1 MKKLRLEEIKILVHD
16 HTLSKDVRAQS
27 LVSHVR
33 LFTTPWTVAHQTP
46 LSMGS
51 SSQEYWPRLPFP
63 SPSDL
68 PHPEIEPGSP
78 TLQADSLPT
87 EPPLHFTSV
96 TQSCPTLCDPIDC
109 SMPTSLFITNSRS
122 LLKLMSIESVMPSKH
137 LILCRP
143 LLLSPSIFQ
152 SIRVFSNESVF
163 RIRWPNIGASS
174 SASVFLMNIQD

>member
-78 TLQADSLPT
+78 TLQADAL
-87 EPPLHFTSV
+87 
-96 TQSCPTLCDPIDC
+96 
-109 SMPTSLFITNSRS
+109 
-122 LLKLMSIESVMPSKH
+122 PSKPPGKPKSA
-137 LILCRP
+137 IL
-143 LLLSPSIFQ
+143 Q
-152 SIRVFSNESVF
+152 YK
-163 RIRWPNIGASS
+163 
-174 SASVFLMNIQD
+174 